1 VHRASFTPGNPTG
14 TPTAKDLA
22 LKGWSVETRQSPWLG
37 AQIDLNSAAT
47 KSTRSSSTSTIRLP
61 TMAQASRVLCGV
73 LVMTAAQS
81 APAKPQRIPQMFR
94 FRSVKRLARNVAVGG
109 RVHFRVEIA
118 QPHVNPE
125 RRPTAAERAVAAT
138 PIERVPRQI
147 EP

>member
-1 VHRASFTPGNPTG
+1 LARRPDRPEQRRDKIDALLLYKHDQIADDGAGLTRVVRRIGDDRRA
-14 TPTAKDLA
+14 
-22 LKGWSVETRQSPWLG
+22 V
-37 AQIDLNSAAT
+37 SA
-47 KSTRSSSTSTIRLP
+47 S
-61 TMAQASRVLCGV
+61 QA
-73 LVMTAAQS
+73 
-81 APAKPQRIPQMFR
+81 QRIPQMFR

-125 RRPTAAERAVAAT
+125 RCLTAAERAVAAT